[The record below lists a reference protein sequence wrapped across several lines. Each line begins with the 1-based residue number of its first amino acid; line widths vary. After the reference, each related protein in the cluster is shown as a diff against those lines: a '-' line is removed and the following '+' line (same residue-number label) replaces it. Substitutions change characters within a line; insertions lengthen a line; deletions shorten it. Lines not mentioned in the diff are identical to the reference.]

1 MKIAIISDIHV
12 KKTDEES
19 YGFLMRF
26 MSEKKVLESDFIIF
40 LGDIFDLM
48 VGGHK
53 EYIEY
58 YSDFFE
64 ALKTLLMANKK
75 VFFFEGNHDFHL
87 RDLFSYFLEKNGLD
101 KGLFSYLSEGISLKV
116 GEKNYYFSH
125 GDDIEL
131 GNYSY
136 KVYKSIVR
144 SRLLKMVA
152 NDFFSF
158 SFMERLGSKV
168 SENSKQRN
176 FKKYKENNFD
186 KVIKEKFI
194 RSAEAFYKKSL
205 PQKKYDYIVCG
216 HSHQKEFY
224 KSQEGFYY
232 LNNGFA
238 LKTKTFI
245 FIENHSPEFIKLM

>member
-1 MKIAIISDIHV
+1 MIETIFIEEQVIEHPNSKLILKRL
-12 KKTDEES
+12 KKANVIEINRYQELFNKRQQNFRLQKKRPALILAKKHENFVLPAPT
-19 YGFLMRF
+19 GFGM
-26 MSEKKVLESDFIIF
+26 D
-40 LGDIFDLM
+40 
-48 VGGHK
+48 
-53 EYIEY
+53 
-58 YSDFFE
+58 
-64 ALKTLLMANKK
+64 A
-75 VFFFEGNHDFHL
+75 
-87 RDLFSYFLEKNGLD
+87 
-101 KGLFSYLSEGISLKV
+101 
-116 GEKNYYFSH
+116 EKNYYFSH

-205 PQKKYDYIVCG
+205 PQRKYDYIVCG

-232 LNNGFA
+232 LNNGLA
-238 LKTKTFI
+238 LQTKTFI